1 MENDKLKDLFQS
13 YQPALSPDSLFL
25 DKLKKNMEAIEL
37 IRQHTGI
44 QRKRNRTALCVAS
57 LTGFAMGV
65 ILTLL
70 FPLIRDTVSSFN
82 ISISGYGIFD
92 IHVNWQIIG
101 WIVMAGVCALT
112 SLNAYE
118 ITISRLTARKAYA

>member
-1 MENDKLKDLFQS
+1 MEDDKLKELFQGFR
-13 YQPALSPDSLFL
+13 PDVADDKLFL
-25 DKLKKNMEAIEL
+25 QRLQKNMDAVEMVR
-37 IRQHTGI
+37 RQVAALRRRSRI
-44 QRKRNRTALCVAS
+44 AVVLAALC
-57 LTGFAMGV
+57 GFAMGV